1 MKQEAVQIL
10 KKLISEEI
18 AKQIA
23 ALRTEMLIEIGKM
36 EGRILSEGGGSRS
49 KMIESV
55 SGIASRKAK
64 VKGTLPTL
72 IDSDDEFDVFSLTR
86 EEPKVELFGNTA
98 ILEGTDNK
106 PVNLN
111 DPNVQKALQNMTSN
125 LREKYQQLR
134 IKDGL
139 NPLG

>member
-1 MKQEAVQIL
+1 MKPEAVQIL

-18 AKQIA
+18 AKQIS
-23 ALRTEMLIEIGKM
+23 ALRTEILIEIGKM

-55 SGIASRKAK
+55 SGIASKKAK
-64 VKGTLPTL
+64 VSGKLPTF
-72 IDSDDEFDVFSLTR
+72 IDDDDDIFSLTR
-86 EEPKVELFGNTA
+86 PEPKVELFGNTT

-111 DPNVQKALQNMTSN
+111 DPVVQKTLQNMTTN